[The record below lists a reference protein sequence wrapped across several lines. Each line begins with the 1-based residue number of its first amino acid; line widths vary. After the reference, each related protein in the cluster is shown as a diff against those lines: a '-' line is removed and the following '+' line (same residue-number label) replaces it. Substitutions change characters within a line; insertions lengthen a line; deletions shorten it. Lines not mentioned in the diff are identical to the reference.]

1 MKSYPILHLA
11 DPLDPGADL
20 MLFGMIDPAD
30 LDAFRGEVAHE
41 LAALLGVNREA
52 VVGLVTIEPRDAQ
65 GLPVPSE
72 FTLSDRSRRLMAAD
86 VARALRFALGAS
98 SAAA

>member
-20 MLFGMIDPAD
+20 MLLGMIDPAD

-41 LAALLGVNREA
+41 LAALLGVADQVRCDPVLHGAERVVPLELGVDLGVGEA
-52 VVGLVTIEPRDAQ
+52 GHPLQPR
-65 GLPVPSE
+65 G
-72 FTLSDRSRRLMAAD
+72 
-86 VARALRFALGAS
+86 RA
-98 SAAA
+98 